1 MDKQLKNRLP
11 EQCLFMNANGEIMRI
26 EYGKSGFSRS
36 ELNTENRKA
45 NQVIVNSYNERH
57 GITTEQINT
66 MHQGALFGWDV
77 LQLSRQEQSDM
88 KSGHIF
94 EVEISRPGSFGA
106 ETSSTL
112 KLPAAPYE
120 ILDALDK
127 ARITDERVI
136 YSAEIIGCELDYLP
150 QFIGTNANLY
160 ELKHLADRLSS
171 LRMGAGL
178 LRGNGHDGYHP
189 DSILPPRNRP
199 PHQHDPQHEG
209 LACRL

>member
-1 MDKQLKNRLP
+1 
-11 EQCLFMNANGEIMRI
+11 MNANGEIMRI